1 MSLIK
6 STFKN
11 LESVNSK
18 ALVTYTVAGDPN
30 LDFSERIISEIISSG
45 ADVIEIG
52 VPFSDPMS
60 EGPVIQMAHER
71 SLMNKTSLP
80 DILSL
85 SKKLKQKFKST
96 PIVLMGYFNTF
107 INSLD
112 STRSIHDINDDICNE
127 LKKNGVDGLIIVDL
141 PYEESEAIFKKL
153 SNYEIDLIRLISPTT
168 NDYRINEI
176 TSNSSGFLYYV
187 SLKGITGAE
196 IDSYDEL
203 KKRVKEIKESSS
215 IPVVIGFGIKDRETA
230 SKMSSF
236 ADGVVVGSA
245 IVDMISNS
253 EKQENKLVLN
263 KISKFVG
270 DIKSSIQ

>member
-71 SLMNKTSLP
+71 SLINKTSLP

-176 TSNSSGFLYYV
+176 ISNSSGFLYYV

>member
-1 MSLIK
+1 MSIIK

-30 LDFSERIISEIISSG
+30 LDTSEKIISEIVTSG
-45 ADVIEIG
+45 ADIIEIG

-71 SLMNKTSLP
+71 SLVNNTSLV

-85 SKKLKQKFKST
+85 SKKLKKKFKTT

-107 INSLD
+107 INSLN
-112 STRSIHDINDDICNE
+112 STKSIHDINDDICNE
-127 LKKNGVDGLIIVDL
+127 LKNNGVDGLIIVDL
-141 PYEESEAIFKKL
+141 PYEESEAIFNKL

-168 NDYRINEI
+168 NDSRMNEI
-176 TSNSSGFLYYV
+176 ISNSSGFLYYV
-187 SLKGITGAE
+187 SLKGITGAD

-203 KKRVKEIKESSS
+203 KKRVQQIKNSSN
-215 IPVVIGFGIKDRETA
+215 IPVVIGFGIKDQETA
-230 SKMSSF
+230 SNMSSF
-236 ADGVVVGSA
+236 ADGVVIGSA
-245 IVDMISNS
+245 IVDMIGRMKKEEDNAT
-253 EKQENKLVLN
+253 LN

>member
-71 SLMNKTSLP
+71 SLINKTSLP

>member
-1 MSLIK
+1 
-6 STFKN
+6 
-11 LESVNSK
+11 
-18 ALVTYTVAGDPN
+18 
-30 LDFSERIISEIISSG
+30 
-45 ADVIEIG
+45 
-52 VPFSDPMS
+52 
-60 EGPVIQMAHER
+60 
-71 SLMNKTSLP
+71 
-80 DILSL
+80 
-85 SKKLKQKFKST
+85 
-96 PIVLMGYFNTF
+96 MGYFNTF

-168 NDYRINEI
+168 NEYRINEI
-176 TSNSSGFLYYV
+176 ISNSSGFLYYV

-203 KKRVKEIKESSS
+203 KKRVQEIKESSS

-263 KISKFVG
+263 KISKFVE

>member
-11 LESVNSK
+11 LESDNSK

-45 ADVIEIG
+45 ADIIEIG

-71 SLMNKTSLP
+71 SLINKTSLP

-176 TSNSSGFLYYV
+176 ISNSSGFLYYV

-230 SKMSSF
+230 NKMSSF

>member
-1 MSLIK
+1 MSLIR

-45 ADVIEIG
+45 ADIIEIG

-71 SLMNKTSLP
+71 SLINKTSLP

-176 TSNSSGFLYYV
+176 ISNSSGFLYYV

>member
-1 MSLIK
+1 MSIIK

-30 LDFSERIISEIISSG
+30 LDISEKIISEIVTSG
-45 ADVIEIG
+45 ADIIEIG

-71 SLMNKTSLP
+71 SLVNNTSLV

-85 SKKLKQKFKST
+85 SKKLKKKFKTT

-107 INSLD
+107 INSLN
-112 STRSIHDINDDICNE
+112 STKSIHDINDDICNE
-127 LKKNGVDGLIIVDL
+127 LKNNGVDGLIIVDL

-168 NDYRINEI
+168 NDSRMNDII
-176 TSNSSGFLYYV
+176 SNSSGFLYYV
-187 SLKGITGAE
+187 SLKGITGAD

-203 KKRVKEIKESSS
+203 KERVKQIKNSSN
-215 IPVVIGFGIKDRETA
+215 IPVVIGFGIKDQETA
-230 SKMSSF
+230 SNMSSF
-236 ADGVVVGSA
+236 ADGIVIGSA
-245 IVDMISNS
+245 IVDMVGRMKKEEDNAT
-253 EKQENKLVLN
+253 LN

-270 DIKSSIQ
+270 EIKSSIQ

>member
-30 LDFSERIISEIISSG
+30 LDISEQIISEIISSG

-71 SLMNKTSLP
+71 SLINKTSLP

-112 STRSIHDINDDICNE
+112 STRSIHDINDDICDE

-176 TSNSSGFLYYV
+176 ISNSSGFLYYV

-203 KKRVKEIKESSS
+203 KKRVQEIKESSS

>member
-11 LESVNSK
+11 LESINSK

-45 ADVIEIG
+45 ADIIEIG

-71 SLMNKTSLP
+71 SLINKTSLP

-176 TSNSSGFLYYV
+176 ISNSSGFLYYV

-203 KKRVKEIKESSS
+203 KKRVQEIKESSS

-236 ADGVVVGSA
+236 ADGVVIGSA
-245 IVDMISNS
+245 IVAMISNS